1 MTERVGMHL
10 TKEDIKAVV
19 EAANKLEE
27 LYRETGLISLDSSFG
42 RTGVHLELQT
52 FKDTF
57 DRWQIEEGWSRDVI
71 KLKCE
76 VEGVEFYALERAEP
90 EEEEEEEVEEHQTD
104 LPALVMTPEKINII
118 LMLID
123 FYRLKQ
129 MPDEQ
134 TDAML
139 TQLKKEISGY
149 F

>member
-10 TKEDIKAVV
+10 TEEDIKTVV

-71 KLKCE
+71 KLKCD

-90 EEEEEEEVEEHQTD
+90 EEEEVEEHQTD
-104 LPALVMTPEKINII
+104 LPALVMTPEKANII
-118 LMLID
+118 SMLID

-129 MPDEQ
+129 RPDEQ
-134 TDAML
+134 MDAML